1 MRLPSN
7 LIAAIVTDRTGNA
20 QGQFQAS
27 RGAPRVDASTTTVHI
42 AFKYRGGV
50 RCPPVVTVR
59 YHDSILDT
67 IGNTP
72 LVKLPKIMVDVRCL
86 ALAKLEMMNP
96 GGSVKDRIGERMIED
111 AEAKG
116 QLRPGGTIIEPTSG
130 NTGLGL
136 AMVAAIRGYRAVFT
150 MPDKMSREK
159 IDLLKSLGARVVVTP
174 TAVPPDHPESYY
186 KVAER
191 IHRETPNSVLP
202 NQYANQVNPLAH
214 YETTGPEIW
223 RDTDGKVTHFVCGM
237 GTGGTISGVGK
248 FLKEKNPA
256 IRVIGVDPLGSIL
269 KDYFYK
275 KEMIKPHTY
284 KIEGIGE
291 DFIPE
296 STWFQYVDE
305 VVKVGDKE
313 AYLMTRRLARE
324 EGILAGSS
332 SGAAVVA
339 ARRIAETLE
348 PDDVLVVLLPDTGE
362 RYLSKAH
369 NEEWLKE
376 QGYLE
381 EPVAPLMA
389 IIRGKDRTI
398 SGVVTI
404 DVAAKVREAVDMM
417 RQYNVSQLP
426 VTDTGILV
434 GSLREEILMKA
445 LLDNPKMYDDYVAKV
460 MEKPF
465 PIVEPGADLDQVY
478 KLLMRGNPAVL
489 VGKEDRLD
497 GIITRID
504 VIGYLAG
511 RA

>member
-1 MRLPSN
+1 MR
-7 LIAAIVTDRTGNA
+7 V
-20 QGQFQAS
+20 FE
-27 RGAPRVDASTTTVHI
+27 
-42 AFKYRGGV
+42 
-50 RCPPVVTVR
+50 
-59 YHDSILDT
+59 SILDT

-72 LVKLPKIMVDVRCL
+72 LVKLPKIMAGVPCL

-96 GGSVKDRIGERMIED
+96 GGSVKDRIGEKMIAD

-116 QLRPGGTIIEPTSG
+116 LLKPGGTIIEPTSG

-136 AMVAAIRGYRAVFT
+136 AMVAAIKGYRTVFT

-159 IDLLKSLGARVVVTP
+159 IDLLKALGARVVVTP
-174 TAVPPDHPESYY
+174 TAVPPEHPDSYY
-186 KVAER
+186 RVAER
-191 IHRETPNSVLP
+191 IHRDTPNSILP
-202 NQYANQVNPLAH
+202 NQYANQANPRAH

-223 RDTDGKVTHFVCGM
+223 RDTDGTVTHFVCGM

-248 FLKEKNPA
+248 FLKEKNPKVQ
-256 IRVIGVDPLGSIL
+256 VIGVDPLGSIL
-269 KDYFYK
+269 KDFFYK
-275 KEMIKPHTY
+275 KEPMKAHTY

-291 DFIPE
+291 DFVPE
-296 STWFQYVDE
+296 STWFDTIDE
-305 VVKVGDKE
+305 IVKVGDKE

-332 SGAAVVA
+332 SGAAVLA
-339 ARRIAETLE
+339 ARRIAETLDRE
-348 PDDVLVVLLPDTGE
+348 DVMVVLLPDTGE

-381 EPVAPLMA
+381 EPVAPLMTILRA
-389 IIRGKDRTI
+389 KERTI
-398 SGVVTI
+398 PGVVTI
-404 DVAAKVREAVDMM
+404 DIAAKVREAADMM

-426 VTDTGILV
+426 VMDTGILV

-445 LLDNPKMYDDYVAKV
+445 LLQNPKLYDDYVAKV
-460 MEKPF
+460 MDKPF
-465 PIVEPGADLDQVY
+465 PIVEPGADLEQVY
-478 KLLMRGNPAVL
+478 KLLMRGNPAVV
-489 VGKEDRLD
+489 VGKESRLE

-504 VIGYLAG
+504 VIEYLAG

>member
-1 MRLPSN
+1 
-7 LIAAIVTDRTGNA
+7 V
-20 QGQFQAS
+20 
-27 RGAPRVDASTTTVHI
+27 
-42 AFKYRGGV
+42 KYYR
-50 RCPPVVTVR
+50 
-59 YHDSILDT
+59 SILET

-72 LVKLPKIMVDVRCL
+72 LVQLPKIMANARCL

-96 GGSVKDRIGERMIED
+96 GGSVKDRIGEKMIAD

-116 QLRPGGTIIEPTSG
+116 LLKPGGTVIEPTSG

-136 AMVAAIRGYRAVFT
+136 AMVAAIKGYRAVFT

-159 IDLLKSLGARVVVTP
+159 IDLLKALGARVVVTP
-174 TAVPPDHPESYY
+174 TAVPPDHPDSYY

-202 NQYANQVNPLAH
+202 NQYANQANPQAH
-214 YETTGPEIW
+214 YATTGPEIW

-248 FLKEKNPA
+248 FLKEKNPR

-275 KEMIKPHTY
+275 KEIIKAHTY

-291 DFIPE
+291 DFVPE
-296 STWFQYVDE
+296 ATWFDYIDD

-332 SGAAVVA
+332 SGAALVA
-339 ARRIAETLE
+339 ARQVAEGLG
-348 PDDVLVVLLPDTGE
+348 PDSVLVVLLPDTGE

-389 IIRGKDRTI
+389 ILRTKERALP
-398 SGVVTI
+398 GVITI
-404 DVAAKVREAVDMM
+404 DVAAKVREAADMM

-426 VTDTGILV
+426 VLDTGIMV
-434 GSLREEILMKA
+434 GSLREEVLMKA
-445 LLDNPKMYDDYVAKV
+445 LLENPKMYDDFVAKV

-465 PIVEPGADLDQVY
+465 PIVEPGADLDAVY
-478 KLLMRGNPAVL
+478 KLLLRGSPAVV
-489 VGKEDRLD
+489 VGSESHLE

-504 VIGYLAG
+504 VIEYLAG